1 MLPLICRTASNPR
14 ATADGTVSDFFQ
26 ETLIDSVPR
35 PVAGTGDPIQWADTR
50 ITEVQRETTDD
61 E

>member
-14 ATADGTVSDFFQ
+14 ATAHGTASDFFQ

-35 PVAGTGDPIQWADTR
+35 PVAGTGEPRQWAETR
-50 ITEVQRETTDD
+50 ITEVDHETTDD
-61 E
+61 D